1 MTRIRKRIHQERR
14 RADNLY
20 LSILVD
26 VGVSYKHTLGQQSAV
41 HFLRSQDIPAAVSER
56 VLGQDTQR
64 RMTDLE
70 IRTHRNAIQ
79 RKVDQ

>member
-1 MTRIRKRIHQERR
+1 MTQIRKRIHQERR

-26 VGVSYKHTLGQQSAV
+26 VGVTYQRTLGPQSAA
-41 HFLRSQDIPAAVSER
+41 HFLRNQDIPPTVSER
-56 VLGQDTQR
+56 VLGQDTPR
-64 RMTDLE
+64 RMTDWE

-79 RKVDQ
+79 RKVHQ